1 MFRIQ
6 RPIGH
11 PVDLE
16 AIPELH
22 FENGCVVT
30 VGNFDGVHRGH
41 QALLAAAKA
50 RALLRGVP
58 LVAITFEPHTRHF
71 LDPSGGPLL
80 LSTWCEREGLLAR
93 YGADKV
99 LTLRFDDHVRTLSAT
114 DFVDLLVDGLGAV
127 ELLLGFDHRFGRGG
141 AGTAEGITTHCQERG
156 LALSVV
162 GAHSHG
168 TEPVSSTRIRAAL
181 GEWGSFER
189 AVELLGHPW
198 VLLGEVVRG
207 DGRGRQLGFPTANL
221 EPLNPRKLLP
231 VSGVYA
237 GKLKWG
243 DQSHPAVVNIGTAP
257 TFQRGIRVVEVH
269 VPRGPGPDYGQI
281 CQLDLYFQL
290 RQECRFESLDALRA
304 QIGRDAETAREKIA
318 GLP

>member
-11 PVDLE
+11 PVDVE
-16 AIPELH
+16 EVEKVRPQG
-22 FENGCVVT
+22 GCVVT

-41 QALLAAAKA
+41 QALLGAAKA
-50 RALLRGVP
+50 RSTALGVP

-71 LDPSGGPLL
+71 LDSRGGPLL
-80 LSTWCEREGLLAR
+80 LSTWCERERLLAR

-99 LTLRFDDHVRTLSAT
+99 ITLRFDDGVRTLSAS
-114 DFVDLLVDGLGAV
+114 DFVDLLVDHLGMV
-127 ELLLGFDHRFGRGG
+127 ELVLGFDHRFGRGG
-141 AGTAEGITTHCQERG
+141 TGTAEAITPHCQDRG
-156 LALSVV
+156 VALSVV
-162 GAHSHG
+162 GALTHDG
-168 TEPVSSTRIRAAL
+168 VPVSSTIIRSAL
-181 GEWGSFER
+181 EEWGQFEKG
-189 AVELLGHPW
+189 VELLGHPW
-198 VLLGEVVRG
+198 NLLGEVVPG
-207 DGRGRQLGFPTANL
+207 DGRGRQLGYPTANL

-231 VSGVYA
+231 VSAVYA
-237 GKLKWG
+237 GRLKWEG
-243 DQSHPAVVNIGTAP
+243 ASYPAVVNIGMAP

-269 VPRGPGPDYGQI
+269 VPNGPGPNYGQI

>member
-16 AIPELH
+16 TLSTRRPAK
-22 FENGCVVT
+22 GCVVT

-41 QALLAAAKA
+41 
-50 RALLRGVP
+50 RALLSAAKERAVRRGVP

-71 LDPSGGPLL
+71 LDSTGGPPL

-93 YGADKV
+93 YGADQV
-99 LTLRFDDHVRTLSAT
+99 VTLRFDDHVRTLTST
-114 DFVDLLVDGLGAV
+114 EFIDLLVDDLGAV

-141 AGTAEGITTHCQERG
+141 TGTAEAITPHCQERG

-162 GAHSHG
+162 GAHSHDG
-168 TEPVSSTRIRAAL
+168 SVVSSTLIRQAM

-189 AVELLGHPW
+189 GVDLLGHPW

-207 DGRGRQLGFPTANL
+207 DGRGRQIGFPTANL

-231 VSGVYA
+231 ASGVYA
-237 GKLKWG
+237 GKLKWA
-243 DQSHPAVVNIGTAP
+243 DSTHPAVVNIGTAP

-269 VPRGPGPDYGQI
+269 VPQGPGPDYGQI

>member
-1 MFRIQ
+1 MYRIQ

-16 AIPELH
+16 AVPNH
-22 FENGCVVT
+22 RPQGGCVVT

-41 QALLAAAKA
+41 QTLLEAAKA
-50 RALLRGVP
+50 RAVARGVE

-71 LDPSGGPLL
+71 LDSCGGPQL
-80 LSTWCEREGLLAR
+80 LSTWCERERLLLR

-99 LTLRFDDHVRTLSAT
+99 VTLRFDDWVRTMSASE
-114 DFVDLLVDGLGAV
+114 FVDLLVDDLGAL
-127 ELLLGFDHRFGRGG
+127 ELVLGFDHRFGRGG
-141 AGTAEGITTHCQERG
+141 AGTAEAITPHCQERG

-162 GAHSHG
+162 GAHLHDGS
-168 TEPVSSTRIRAAL
+168 PVSSTLIRTAL
-181 GEWGSFER
+181 EEWGRFEYG
-189 AVELLGHPW
+189 VELLGHPW
-198 VLLGEVVRG
+198 VLLGEVVHG

-237 GKLKWG
+237 GKLQWEENC
-243 DQSHPAVVNIGTAP
+243 HAAVVNIGTAP

-269 VPRGPGPDYGQI
+269 VPGGPGPNYGQI

-304 QIGRDAETAREKIA
+304 QIGHDAETAREKIA